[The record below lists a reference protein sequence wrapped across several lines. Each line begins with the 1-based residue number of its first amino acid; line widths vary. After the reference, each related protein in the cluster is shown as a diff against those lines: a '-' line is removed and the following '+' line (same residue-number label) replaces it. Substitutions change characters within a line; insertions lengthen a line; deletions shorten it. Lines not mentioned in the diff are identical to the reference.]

1 METKSV
7 KLERQTLEFLLDLPD
22 AAQIV
27 GLRLERDVVHLE
39 LETTI
44 AFPHNSTL
52 IYESDGNG
60 SLSLIGSE

>member
-7 KLERQTLEFLLDLPD
+7 KLERQTLEFPLDLPD

-27 GLRLERDVVHLE
+27 GLRLEGDDVQLE
-39 LETTI
+39 LKTTI
-44 AFPHNSTL
+44 AFPQNSTL